1 MNGLKRFLGLALLFA
16 TLGATGAKTEGIDIT
31 QERQAYLEGV
41 WNGVNADTSA
51 DKLCSNLAPQATTLS
66 IEFMRSGGMAFADG
80 GDGEAVRG
88 RITDASETNGV
99 ISLAFGNE
107 VWRLRPENDK
117 VMAKVRTSASLAG
130 DVDTMYFKRCK
141 KAADRSAIDLDD
153 DSLNFLAA
161 DLPGEE
167 AFFMDE
173 RLAAKTGDRC
183 AVNDT
188 QYLFFVLLGPSEF
201 RLSRWNSFALA
212 DKLASK
218 KAVKMP
224 PLDEVAN
231 WAIES
236 ARKDGNKYVLRMRD
250 YDNKDA
256 VPETIHVEVKA
267 GGAITIPEWKRN
279 FLRCKG
285 FQSRS

>member
-1 MNGLKRFLGLALLFA
+1 MHRLTKILGLAFLFA
-16 TLGATGAKTEGIDIT
+16 TLGATGARAEGIGIT

-51 DKLCSNLAPQATTLS
+51 DKLCTNLAPQATTLS

-88 RITDASETNGV
+88 RITEASETNGV

-161 DLPGEE
+161 DLPGDE

-236 ARKDGNKYVLRMRD
+236 ARKDGSKYAFRMRD

-267 GGAITIPEWKRN
+267 SGAITIPEWKRN
-279 FLRCKG
+279 FIRCKG

>member
-16 TLGATGAKTEGIDIT
+16 TLGATGAKAEGIDIT

-153 DSLNFLAA
+153 DSLNYLAA

-236 ARKDGNKYVLRMRD
+236 ASKDGNKYVFHMRD

>member
-1 MNGLKRFLGLALLFA
+1 
-16 TLGATGAKTEGIDIT
+16 
-31 QERQAYLEGV
+31 
-41 WNGVNADTSA
+41 
-51 DKLCSNLAPQATTLS
+51 
-66 IEFMRSGGMAFADG
+66 MRSGGMAFADS
-80 GDGEAVRG
+80 GDGQAVRG
-88 RITDASETNGV
+88 RITEASEQNGV
-99 ISLAFGNE
+99 LSLTFGNE
-107 VWRLRPENDK
+107 VWRLRPDSDK
-117 VMAKVRTSASLAG
+117 VMAKVRSSASLAG
-130 DVDTMYFKRCK
+130 EVDTMYFKRCK
-141 KAADRSAIDLDD
+141 NAADRSAIALDD
-153 DSLNFLAA
+153 QSLIFLAA
-161 DLPGEE
+161 DLPGDE

-201 RLSRWNSFALA
+201 RLSRWNSFALS

-218 KAVKMP
+218 RPVKMP

-231 WAIES
+231 WLIER
-236 ARKDGNKYVLRMRD
+236 ARQEGKNYVLRMRD

-256 VPETIHVEVKA
+256 LPETIHVEVKA

-279 FLRCKG
+279 FIRCKG